1 MMTESKE
8 LRVSGRTDLGG
19 KLWKIGKTT
28 FFQNQTRMIIAET
41 QKRSAKDF
49 IAVVP
54 RRKKK
59 EKKKK
64 DIAITIQNRAFRKK
78 LFFLRIKS
86 NFKKI

>member
-1 MMTESKE
+1 
-8 LRVSGRTDLGG
+8 
-19 KLWKIGKTT
+19 
-28 FFQNQTRMIIAET
+28 MIIAET

-64 DIAITIQNRAFRKK
+64 DIAITIQNRAFRKN

>member
-1 MMTESKE
+1 
-8 LRVSGRTDLGG
+8 
-19 KLWKIGKTT
+19 
-28 FFQNQTRMIIAET
+28 MIIAET

-54 RRKKK
+54 RKKK
-59 EKKKK
+59 KKKKK
-64 DIAITIQNRAFRKK
+64 DIAITIQNRAFRKN